1 MAESGERRMLF
12 DIRGRR
18 KHVVRVVYAILALLM
33 GASLFLVVGP
43 FSIGNL
49 IGNGGTT
56 SAAKVSQERSERIE
70 QKLRREPESEA
81 LLLALTRSR
90 IAASNSLTEVS
101 SETGATVHTP
111 EGIQELERG
120 IEAWGSYLK
129 QSKGPQ
135 ASAALLVAQSYF
147 SLAEYLAA
155 SGAGLEEVVEN
166 IEGAAKTQRLAA
178 EAQPTINSL
187 TTQAIYEYYAG
198 NFAAGDKAVKQAE
211 AKAPSKAEAKEV
223 GKQMAEFR
231 ERGKAFEKQKKEA
244 EKEEAKF
251 GKERLQNPLGGL
263 SGSTGSL
270 GE

>member
-49 IGNGGTT
+49 IGNSSTT
-56 SAAKVSQERSERIE
+56 SAAKVLQEQAERTE
-70 QKLRREPESEA
+70 GKLRREPESET
-81 LLLALTRSR
+81 LLLALTRERVS
-90 IAASNSLTEVS
+90 AANSLTETN
-101 SETGATVHTP
+101 SETGATVLTP
-111 EGIQELERG
+111 EGRQELERG
-120 IEAWGSYLK
+120 VEAWGSYLK
-129 QSKGPQ
+129 QSKEPK
-135 ASAALLVAQSYF
+135 ANAALLVSQGYF
-147 SLAEYLAA
+147 SLAE
-155 SGAGLEEVVEN
+155 SSTTLEEAVEN
-166 IEGAAKTQRLAA
+166 VEGAAKTQRIAA

-187 TTQAIYEYYAG
+187 TTLAIYEYYAG
-198 NFAAGDKAVKQAE
+198 NFAAGDKAVAEAE
-211 AKAPSKAEAKEV
+211 AKAPNKAEAKEV
-223 GKQMAEFR
+223 GKQMLEYR
-231 ERGKAFEKQKKEA
+231 KRGKAFAAQKKEA

-263 SGSTGSL
+263 SGSSSSL

>member
-1 MAESGERRMLF
+1 LAENGERRMLF

-43 FSIGNL
+43 FSLGNL
-49 IGNGGTT
+49 IGNGSTT
-56 SAAKVSQERSERIE
+56 SAAKVLQEQAERTE
-70 QKLRREPESEA
+70 QKLQREPESEA
-81 LLLALTRSR
+81 LLLALTRER
-90 IAASNSLTEVS
+90 ITASNSLTEVN
-101 SETGATVHTP
+101 SETGATVLTP
-111 EGIQELERG
+111 EGRQELERG

-129 QSKGPQ
+129 QSSEPK
-135 ASAALLVAQSYF
+135 ANTALLVSNGYF
-147 SLAEYLAA
+147 SLAQ
-155 SGAGLEEVVEN
+155 SSTSLEETVEN
-166 IEGAAKTQRLAA
+166 IEGAAKTQRIAA

-187 TTQAIYEYYAG
+187 TTLAIYEYYAG
-198 NFAAGDKAVKQAE
+198 NFAAGDKAVAEAE
-211 AKAPSKAEAKEV
+211 AKAPSKAEAKEI

-231 ERGKAFEKQKKEA
+231 KRGEEFEKGKKEA